1 MAVQAKRGA
10 TDSVLIEKTK
20 VILDTLTPQVL
31 ESEFPRVLERIQERR
46 ELIQVLGEL
55 DPKLIA
61 ELRREDVE
69 EDGSREYLKD
79 DAELRT
85 SFGIDV
91 IDGRIVNVTTAPFL
105 IVKLR
110 VDLRN
115 RLYGVDRSVAHYYI
129 GDISRDE
136 LLEELVRHI
145 KDGAEYQLRKAST
158 LSFESKELGWDGIAP
173 AAISDQDLAKLISD
187 DPPLLD
193 QHSITEWDQ
202 LRPGWIKA
210 LELYLIQQLD
220 FKPNYDTHTT
230 YSKLVIRRVVQ
241 EVSDRL
247 SPEAIEAYHRN
258 LFWLAVRE
266 DTRLNDTRLM
276 DEVPE
281 HIRKEESNDACE
293 TVYRRDMDLLVELDQ
308 VGEYLWAKGQPTAY
322 EASIESQ
329 MPAGYSVATRGASKE
344 FSHLRFN
351 PDQLDLLQKH
361 DRIHFI
367 IGHWRTPDLL
377 SGIDKV
383 ASEALGNY
391 LTGLRYDIMPA
402 GSMSPINWFKILA
415 HTGYTASVT
424 LHVPVD
430 VDAHMDD
437 EFKLAVEAAVEHNLA
452 YVRDNW
458 DRIRVATGFY
468 LAFDKDRFEDFR
480 SRVTVK
486 VTPATVDGTAITI
499 ATEPLIKDV
508 Q

>member
-10 TDSVLIEKTK
+10 KGSVLIKKTK
-20 VILDTLTPQVL
+20 VILDTLTPQAL
-31 ESEFPRVLERIQERR
+31 ESEFSRVLEQIQERR

-61 ELRREDVE
+61 ELRQEDVE
-69 EDGSREYLKD
+69 EDGSREYLQD

-105 IVKLR
+105 IVKLG

-115 RLYGVDRSVAHYYI
+115 RLYGVNRSVAHYYI
-129 GDISRDE
+129 GDISREE
-136 LLEELVRHI
+136 LLEELVDHI

-187 DPPLLD
+187 DPLLLD
-193 QHSITEWDQ
+193 QHSIAEWDQ
-202 LRPGWIKA
+202 LRPGWINA
-210 LELYLIQQLD
+210 LELYLIQQLN
-220 FKPNYDTHTT
+220 FKLNYDPHTS
-230 YSKLVIRRVVQ
+230 YSKLMIRRVVQ

-247 SPEAIEAYHRN
+247 SPEALEAYHRN
-258 LFWLAVRE
+258 LFWHAVRD
-266 DTRLNDTRLM
+266 DTRLL

-293 TVYRRDMDLLVELDQ
+293 TVYRRDIDMLVELSQ
-308 VGEYLWAKGQPTAY
+308 VGEYQWTKGKPKAY
-322 EASIESQ
+322 EASIESK

-344 FSHLRFN
+344 FSRLRIN
-351 PDQLDLLQKH
+351 PDRLGLLHKH
-361 DRIHFI
+361 DRIHFVV
-367 IGHWRTPDLL
+367 GHWETPDLL
-377 SGIDKV
+377 IGIDKL
-383 ASEALGNY
+383 ASEELRNY
-391 LTGLRYDIMPA
+391 LTELRYDIMPA
-402 GSMSPINWFKILA
+402 GSMSPINWFKIIA
-415 HTGYTASVT
+415 HTGYTASVI

-430 VDAHMDD
+430 ADAHMGD

-452 YVRDNW
+452 YVKDNW
-458 DRIRVATGFY
+458 ERIRIATG
-468 LAFDKDRFEDFR
+468 LDLVFDKDRFDEFS

-486 VTPATVDGTAITI
+486 VAPATVDGTAITI